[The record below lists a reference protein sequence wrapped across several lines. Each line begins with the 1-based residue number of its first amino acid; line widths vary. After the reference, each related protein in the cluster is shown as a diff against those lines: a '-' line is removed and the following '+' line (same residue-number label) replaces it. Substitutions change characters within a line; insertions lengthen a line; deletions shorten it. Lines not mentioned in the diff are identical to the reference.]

1 MISTESERLRRSERQ
16 PCIILSVSEDAYKR
30 SFTTFRVTID
40 FEITAY
46 FCDILQKGNKNMI
59 DKIKTADEAV
69 SVIQDGASIMVGG
82 FMACGTPEILID
94 ALVRK
99 NVKNLTIICNDA
111 GVPGRGVGKLI
122 SNGQVKTLIASH
134 VGLNPEVA
142 QRMNTDVEEDK
153 LECLLVPQGTLAERV
168 RAGGTGLGGFLTP
181 TGVGTIVAEG
191 KQVLNVG
198 GKDYLLELPLR
209 ADYALIRGSVT
220 DTFGNTTY
228 KGTTRTFNPM
238 MAAAADHVIV
248 GTCEIVEVG
257 EMDPNNVV
265 TSGIFVDAIVGGEK
279 QWQI

>member
-1 MISTESERLRRSERQ
+1 
-16 PCIILSVSEDAYKR
+16 
-30 SFTTFRVTID
+30 
-40 FEITAY
+40 
-46 FCDILQKGNKNMI
+46 MI

-69 SVIQDGASIMVGG
+69 AGIQDGASIMVGG

-99 NVKNLTIICNDA
+99 NVRNLTIICNDA
-111 GVPGRGVGKLI
+111 GVPGRGVGKLVT
-122 SNGQVKTLIASH
+122 NGQVKTLIASH

-153 LECLLVPQGTLAERV
+153 LECILVPQGTLAERV

-209 ADYALIRGSVT
+209 ADFAFIRGTVT
-220 DTFGNTTY
+220 DKFGNTTY
-228 KGTTRTFNPM
+228 NGTTRTFNPM

-248 GTCEIVEVG
+248 GACEVVEIG
-257 EMDPNNVV
+257 DIDPNNVV